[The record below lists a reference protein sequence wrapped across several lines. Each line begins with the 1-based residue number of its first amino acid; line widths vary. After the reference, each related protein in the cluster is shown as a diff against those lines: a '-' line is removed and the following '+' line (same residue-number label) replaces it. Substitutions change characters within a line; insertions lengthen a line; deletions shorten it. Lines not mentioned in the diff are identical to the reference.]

1 MTRKTI
7 LLISSFICSG
17 LLNNEGRCSGMMS
30 KKFLES
36 LHQKSIIVQRKVVD
50 VDWKGSKIILQDKFE
65 DKIDSNSKRL
75 DRKDLEE
82 LKKKSFIP
90 PRRNVIKIDPD
101 EDIIYYEK
109 REK

>member
-1 MTRKTI
+1 MTKKTI

-36 LHQKSIIVQRKVVD
+36 LHQKSIMVQRKVVD
-50 VDWKGSKIILQDKFE
+50 VDWKGSKIVLQDKFE
-65 DKIDSNSKRL
+65 NRTDSKRL

-90 PRRNVIKIDPD
+90 PRRNVVKIDPE